1 MAVKLGTS
9 FDVVEAVRSL
19 ATDQQSLQEIVAGLE
34 ARVQVLERPAAPRPL
49 ITVGDLVAESE
60 TVVDP
65 VGGAPTTADGVPKVS
80 VGAPTVAPKAT
91 GRVKGEAQ
99 VVDHIDGRTD
109 RKA

>member
-49 ITVGDLVAESE
+49 IQVGTLVADEQPAAPGPEVADSPTE
-60 TVVDP
+60 KP
-65 VGGAPTTADGVPKVS
+65 VR
-80 VGAPTVAPKAT
+80 
-91 GRVKGEAQ
+91 RVKGEAQ
-99 VVDHIDGRTD
+99 VGRTD

>member
-49 ITVGDLVAESE
+49 IQVGTLVADEQ
-60 TVVDP
+60 P
-65 VGGAPTTADGVPKVS
+65 VAPGPEVA
-80 VGAPTVAPKAT
+80 VGATDALTEKPVR
-91 GRVKGEAQ
+91 RVK
-99 VVDHIDGRTD
+99 
-109 RKA
+109 KL